1 MRTLALR
8 DSPSAMIGQT
18 ISHYRISAELGR
30 GGMGVVYRAHDER
43 LLRSVAIKILS
54 DASSGSAEAR
64 SRILAE
70 ARAASNL
77 QHPGITTIYEVGEDG
92 ESIFLVMELVEGRTL
107 RSLLAS
113 GPLEPRQIV
122 ELGAQL
128 AESLQAAHSRG
139 VFHGDI
145 KPENIVVQ
153 ADGRTK
159 LLDFGVAR
167 QGIEDAV
174 TKTLTTA
181 AESTATPGIQ
191 GTLAYLAPE
200 QLRCEPAD
208 GRADLYSLG
217 VVIYE
222 LAAGRRPFVAPT
234 LTVLMS
240 QILSGTAPLL
250 KDAAP
255 NAPASLCSL
264 VEQLLEKDAA
274 RRYQSARDL
283 QRELTRI
290 SRDLELG
297 SFLPAALAGQRSVA
311 VLPFKLL
318 TPNPSDEYLSMAL
331 ADAVIHHLSS
341 GGELLVRPAQSV
353 SRYAQRETDPLSAA
367 RELNVHIVVDGS
379 IQKLGTK
386 LRVLVRAWDATNGA
400 ALLSAKHDAEAADLF
415 HLQDAIAEDVG
426 ESLGLKTKQDADEEP
441 EPPTKN
447 PIAYELYLR
456 AADRLFR
463 LNSWDN
469 RAAVDMLENAT
480 KLDPKFADAWARLA
494 EALMLVGT
502 TSSAA
507 PHWVRDA
514 EAALRKALALD
525 PDNAEAHCAKGR
537 ILWSP
542 AKKFQNGPA
551 LRALS
556 RALRLNPGC
565 QPARVWQALIFNHI
579 GMLKEAKE
587 GLLWALASRPDDA
600 FTNVF
605 LGHTALNSWNFEE
618 AEECLQRSL
627 RDDPANIWANVFQPT
642 VFIYAGKLN
651 EADASIRAAK
661 NALPEDPWLHSCEA
675 LLAAVRGERAKA
687 ARSVH
692 QALHGKTKPLLHTH
706 HMWHTVAA
714 TLALL
719 GKHAPAIELLEK
731 AGGFGLPN
739 CELFRDDK
747 FLQPL
752 KGKQRYERL
761 LVKLKREGDAY
772 RREFAPAS

>member
-1 MRTLALR
+1 
-8 DSPSAMIGQT
+8 MIGQN
-18 ISHYRISAELGR
+18 ISHYRIHAELGR

-64 SRILAE
+64 ERILAE
-70 ARAASNL
+70 ARAASSL
-77 QHPGITTIYEVGEDG
+77 HHPGITTIYEVGEDG
-92 ESIFLVMELVEGRTL
+92 ERIFLVMELVEGRTL
-107 RSLLAS
+107 RSTLQEER
-113 GPLEPRQIV
+113 LETRRIV

-128 AESLQAAHSRG
+128 AEALEAAHARS

-167 QGIEDAV
+167 QGVDD
-174 TKTLTTA
+174 TLTRTISA
-181 AESTATPGIQ
+181 PMEASVTPGIQ
-191 GTLAYLAPE
+191 GTISYLAPE
-200 QLRCEPAD
+200 QLRCESAD

-217 VVIYE
+217 VVLYE
-222 LAAGRRPFVAPT
+222 AAAGRRPFVAPNVAA
-234 LTVLMS
+234 LISAIV
-240 QILSGTAPLL
+240 SGPTPWL

-255 NAPASLCSL
+255 GTHAGFCAI
-264 VEQLLEKDAA
+264 VDKLLEKEAA
-274 RRYQSARDL
+274 RRYQSAREL
-283 QRELTRI
+283 QQALTAVSRE
-290 SRDLELG
+290 LELG
-297 SFLPAALAGQRSVA
+297 AYLPPALAGQKSVA

-318 TPNPSDEYLSMAL
+318 TPSSSDEYLSMAL
-331 ADAVIHHLSS
+331 ADAVINHLSAS
-341 GGELLVRPAQSV
+341 GELLVRPAQSV
-353 SRYAQRETDPLSAA
+353 SRYAQQETHPLSAA

-386 LRVLVRAWDATNGA
+386 LRVLVRAWSATDGA
-400 ALLSAKHDAEAADLF
+400 ALLSAKHDADAADLF
-415 HLQDAIAEDVG
+415 HLQDAIAEG
-426 ESLGLKTKQDADEEP
+426 IGKALGLKSESHAHAAP

-480 KLDPKFADAWARLA
+480 RLDPKFADGWARLA

-502 TSSAA
+502 TSSDA

-514 EAALRKALALD
+514 EKALKKAIALD

-542 AKKFQNGPA
+542 AKDFQNLSA

-556 RALRLNPGC
+556 RALRINPGC
-565 QPARVWQALIFNHI
+565 HPARVWQALIFNHI
-579 GMLKEAKE
+579 GMLKEAKA
-587 GLLWALASRPDDA
+587 GLLQALAARPDDA

-605 LGHTALNSWNFEE
+605 LGHTAMSAWDFDE
-618 AEECLQRSL
+618 AQECMQRAL
-627 RDDPANIWANVFQPT
+627 RNDPANIWANVFRPT
-642 VFIYAGKLN
+642 IDIYSGKLN
-651 EADASIRAAK
+651 EAESAIRVAQ
-661 NALPEDPWLHSCEA
+661 NALPDDPWLHSCEA
-675 LLAAVRGERAKA
+675 LLWAQRGERAKA
-687 ARSVH
+687 AKFVH
-692 QALHGKTKPLLHTH
+692 LSLHAKKKPLLHTH
-706 HMWHTVAA
+706 HMWHTAA
-714 TLALL
+714 AALALL
-719 GKHAPAIELLEK
+719 GKHAPAIELVVK
-731 AGGFGLPN
+731 AAGFGLPN
-739 CELFRDDK
+739 YELFRDDK

-752 KGKQRYERL
+752 RGKPQYERL
-761 LVKLKREGDAY
+761 LAKLKKQGQAFRD
-772 RREFAPAS
+772 EFSAA

>member
-1 MRTLALR
+1 
-8 DSPSAMIGQT
+8 MIGQT

-54 DASSGSAEAR
+54 DMSSGSGEAR
-64 SRILAE
+64 SRMLAE
-70 ARAASNL
+70 ARAASSL
-77 QHPGITTIYEVGEDG
+77 HHPGITTIYEVGEDG

-107 RSLLAS
+107 RSLLS
-113 GPLEPRQIV
+113 DGPLDPKRIV
-122 ELGAQL
+122 EIGAQL
-128 AESLQAAHSRG
+128 AEALDAAHSRN

-153 ADGRTK
+153 ADGRAK

-167 QGIEDAV
+167 RGVDDMV
-174 TKTLTTA
+174 TRTISA
-181 AESTATPGIQ
+181 PVEVDVTPGIQ
-191 GTLAYLAPE
+191 GTIAYLAPE

-217 VVIYE
+217 VVFYE
-222 LAAGRRPFVAPT
+222 LACGRRPFAAPS
-234 LTVLMS
+234 LAALIS
-240 QILSGTAPLL
+240 QIISGPTTRL

-255 NAPASLCSL
+255 GAPAAFCAI
-264 VEQLLEKDAA
+264 VDKLLEKEAA
-274 RRYQSARDL
+274 RRFQSARDL
-283 QRELTRI
+283 QRELTNI
-290 SRDLELG
+290 SRELELG
-297 SFLPAALAGQRSVA
+297 AYLPAALAGQRSVA

-331 ADAVIHHLSS
+331 ADAVINHLSAS
-341 GGELLVRPAQSV
+341 GELLVRPAQSV
-353 SRYAQRETDPLSAA
+353 SRYSQRETDPLSAA
-367 RELNVHIVVDGS
+367 RDLNVHIIVDGS

-386 LRVLVRAWDATNGA
+386 LRVHVRAWSA
-400 ALLSAKHDAEAADLF
+400 ADGSVLLSAKHDSDAADLF
-415 HLQDAIAEDVG
+415 HLQDSIAEG
-426 ESLGLKTKQDADEEP
+426 IGKSLGLKTHQHNDEAA

-494 EALMLVGT
+494 EALMLIGT
-502 TSSAA
+502 TSSAS

-514 EAALRKALALD
+514 ERALKKAIALD

-556 RALRLNPGC
+556 RALRINPGC
-565 QPARVWQALIFNHI
+565 QPAHVWRALIFNHI

-587 GLLWALASRPDDA
+587 GLLIALAARPDDA

-605 LGHTALNSWNFEE
+605 LGHTALNSWNYDE
-618 AEECLQRSL
+618 AEECLQRAL
-627 RDDPANIWANVFQPT
+627 RSDPVNIWANVFQPT
-642 VFIYAGKLN
+642 VYIYSGKLN
-651 EADASIRAAK
+651 EAESRIRAAQ
-661 NALPEDPWLHSCEA
+661 NALPDDPWLHSCEA
-675 LLAAVRGERAKA
+675 LLWALRGERTKA
-687 ARSVH
+687 AKLVH
-692 QALHGKTKPLLHTH
+692 LALHGKTKPLLHTH
-706 HMWHTVAA
+706 HMWHTAA
-714 TLALL
+714 AALALL
-719 GKHAPAIELLEK
+719 GKPTPAIELLEK

-739 CELFRDDK
+739 YELFRDDK
-747 FLQPL
+747 FLKPL

-761 LVKLKREGDAY
+761 LAKLKREDDTY
-772 RREFAPAS
+772 RREFTPAS

>member
-1 MRTLALR
+1 
-8 DSPSAMIGQT
+8 MIGQT

-54 DASSGSAEAR
+54 DMSSGSGEAR
-64 SRILAE
+64 SRMLAE
-70 ARAASNL
+70 ARAASSL
-77 QHPGITTIYEVGEDG
+77 HHPGITTIYEVGEDG

-107 RSLLAS
+107 RSLLLD
-113 GPLEPRQIV
+113 GPLDAKRIV
-122 ELGAQL
+122 EIGAQL
-128 AESLQAAHSRG
+128 AEALEAAHSRN

-153 ADGRTK
+153 ADGRAK

-167 QGIEDAV
+167 RGVDDLV
-174 TKTLTTA
+174 TRTISSPV
-181 AESTATPGIQ
+181 EVDVTPGIQ
-191 GTLAYLAPE
+191 GTIAYLAPE

-208 GRADLYSLG
+208 CRADLYSLG
-217 VVIYE
+217 VVFYE
-222 LAAGRRPFVAPT
+222 LASGRRPFAAPS
-234 LTVLMS
+234 LAALIS
-240 QILSGTAPLL
+240 QIISGPTPRL

-255 NAPASLCSL
+255 GAPAAFCAI
-264 VEQLLEKDAA
+264 VEKLLEKEAA
-274 RRYQSARDL
+274 RRFQTARDL
-283 QRELTRI
+283 QRELTNI
-290 SRDLELG
+290 SRELELG
-297 SFLPAALAGQRSVA
+297 SYLPAALAGQRSVA

-318 TPNPSDEYLSMAL
+318 TPNPSDEYLCMAL
-331 ADAVIHHLSS
+331 ADAVINHLSAS
-341 GGELLVRPAQSV
+341 GELLVRPAQSV
-353 SRYAQRETDPLSAA
+353 SRYAQHQVDPLSAA
-367 RELNVHIVVDGS
+367 RELNVHMVVDGS
-379 IQKLGTK
+379 IQKLSSK
-386 LRVLVRAWDATNGA
+386 LRVHVTVWNA
-400 ALLSAKHDAEAADLF
+400 ADGSVLLSAKHDSDAADLF
-415 HLQDAIAEDVG
+415 HLQDSIAEG
-426 ESLGLKTKQDADEEP
+426 IGKSLGLKTHQHDDEAAG
-441 EPPTKN
+441 PPTKN

-494 EALMLVGT
+494 EALMLIGT
-502 TSSAA
+502 TSSAS

-514 EAALRKALALD
+514 EKALKRAIALD

-556 RALRLNPGC
+556 RALRINPGC
-565 QPARVWQALIFNHI
+565 QPAHVWRALIFNHI

-587 GLLWALASRPDDA
+587 GLLIALAARPDDA

-605 LGHTALNSWNFEE
+605 LGHTALNAWNYEE
-618 AEECLQRSL
+618 AEECLQRAL
-627 RDDPANIWANVFQPT
+627 RHDPVNIWANVFQPT

-651 EADASIRAAK
+651 EAESRIRAAQ
-661 NALPEDPWLHSCEA
+661 NALPDDPWLHSCEA
-675 LLAAVRGERAKA
+675 LLWALRGERTKA
-687 ARSVH
+687 AKLVH
-692 QALHGKTKPLLHTH
+692 LALHGKTKPLLHTH
-706 HMWHTVAA
+706 HMWHTAA
-714 TLALL
+714 AALAIL
-719 GKHAPAIELLEK
+719 GKPTPAIELLEK

-739 CELFRDDK
+739 YELFRDDK
-747 FLQPL
+747 FLKPL

-761 LVKLKREGDAY
+761 LAKLKREDEGY
-772 RREFAPAS
+772 RREFTPAS